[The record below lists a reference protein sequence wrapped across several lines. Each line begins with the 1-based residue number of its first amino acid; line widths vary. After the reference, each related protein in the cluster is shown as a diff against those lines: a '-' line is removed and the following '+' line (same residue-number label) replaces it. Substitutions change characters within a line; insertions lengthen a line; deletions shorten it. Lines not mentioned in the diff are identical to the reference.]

1 MSCMLVGN
9 KIDLD
14 FQRIVSSNEGEDL
27 ACSNQMRFLETSSY
41 TRYNIDKAFYELALD
56 IYQKIKRG
64 EINVDN
70 EGSEG
75 VKPGRSATNLTKN
88 HDKSIQ

>member
-1 MSCMLVGN
+1 MLVGN
-9 KIDLD
+9 KSDLD
-14 FQRIVSSNEGEDL
+14 FKRIVSANEAEDL

-41 TRYNIDKAFYELALD
+41 TKYNIDKAFYELALG
-56 IYQKIKRG
+56 IYEKVQRG

-75 VKPGRSATNLTKN
+75 VKPGRNTANATKKN
-88 HDKSIQ
+88 GLDRSVQ